1 VNQVGAGQERGAVES
16 ATQVVDHDIHGLVG
30 IRLIDPSAPDV
41 EAVSDQVGSPGTL
54 YREPDISIRFVR
66 EVGSRRPLKWIEPG
80 VLGFADEGLFVFT
93 ADSAGEPA
101 SCVNVDAS
109 SRRWQVQCRS
119 GLGAVPLLLPL
130 VDLIMSRRGLHA
142 LHASAFTY
150 NETGV
155 LVAGWARSGKTTS
168 LLAFMARGAAYIGDD
183 RVYLQTEDNRLYGLP
198 SPVALR
204 APHLDELPRYGES
217 AGWRARSRL
226 RAFAVVERAASAAAA
241 IDGLASTHVARRI
254 AGLASDASISIS
266 PHALFGGGSF
276 EGRLEKAFLAIAHD
290 SPDVRVEAIE
300 PRDLAQRLLFSLR
313 AERLRISELDF
324 AFHFAFPDRPWEFGE
339 EEENTELDAL
349 ARALERGET
358 YVVYHPHPAPADALQ
373 RAMAPLIG

>member
-1 VNQVGAGQERGAVES
+1 MSLVTARQGRQAVE
-16 ATQVVDHDIHGLVG
+16 TTMQVDYDIHGLVG

-41 EAVSDQVGSPGTL
+41 EAVSEQIGLPEPLSRD
-54 YREPDISIRFVR
+54 PDISIRFVK
-66 EVGSRRPLKWIEPG
+66 EVGLRRPLKWIEPG
-80 VLGFADEGLFVFT
+80 ALGFAEEGLFVF
-93 ADSAGEPA
+93 ASDGGAEPA
-101 SCVNVDAS
+101 SRVNVDAS
-109 SRRWQVQCRS
+109 SRRWQLESRS
-119 GLGAVPLLLPL
+119 GLGTVPLLLPL
-130 VDLIMSRRGLHA
+130 VDLIMSRRGLLA

-150 NETGV
+150 NAKGV

-183 RVYLQTEDNRLYGLP
+183 RVYLRTEDNRLYGLP
-198 SPVALR
+198 TPVTIR

-226 RAFAVVERAASAAAA
+226 RVFAAVERAAGAAAA
-241 IDGLASTHVARRI
+241 IDGLASAQVARRI

-266 PHALFGGGSF
+266 PYALFGRSSF

-290 SPDVRVEAIE
+290 SSDVRAEAIE
-300 PRDLAQRLLFSLR
+300 PHDLAQRLLFSLR

-324 AFHFAFPDRPWEFGE
+324 AFHFAFPDHPFAFSKE
-339 EEENTELDAL
+339 EEDIELDAL
-349 ARALERGET
+349 AGALGRGET

-373 RAMAPLIG
+373 RAMAPLIR

>member
-1 VNQVGAGQERGAVES
+1 VSLVTSRQEREADES
-16 ATQVVDHDIHGLVG
+16 TTQMVDYDIHGLVG

-41 EAVSDQVGSPGTL
+41 EVVSAQVGPPGVL
-54 YREPDISIRFVR
+54 SRKPDISIRFVK

-80 VLGFADEGLFVFT
+80 ALGFTDEGLFVFT
-93 ADSAGEPA
+93 SESAAEPA

-109 SRRWQVQCRS
+109 SRRWHVQCRS

-130 VDLIMSRRGLHA
+130 VDLIMSRRGLLA

-183 RVYLQTEDNRLYGLP
+183 RVYLRTEDNRLYGLAT
-198 SPVALR
+198 PVTLR

-226 RAFAVVERAASAAAA
+226 RAFAAAERAANTAAA
-241 IDGLASTHVARRI
+241 IDGLAGAQVARRI

-276 EGRLEKAFLAIAHD
+276 EGRLEKAFLAVAHD
-290 SPDVRVEAIE
+290 SPDVRAEAIE

-324 AFHFAFPDRPWEFGE
+324 AFHFAFPDQPWAFGE
-339 EEENTELDAL
+339 EDENIELDAL
-349 ARALERGET
+349 AGALERGET
-358 YVVYHPHPAPADALQ
+358 YAVYHPHPAPADALQ
-373 RAMAPLIG
+373 RAMASLID